1 MADDDGTSTRR
12 HNAVLSTRP
21 TGVAPP
27 RREGTASANSPML
40 SLLPN
45 SACTSSYHIYAWR
58 LSTTMTLPHGK
69 LQWALVAP
77 LTARVPHLEGSADKP
92 TRSQQ
97 SPRPRKRHTGT
108 HKMMQETLV
117 EGTLNWDHPSPP
129 QTSNQLELQ
138 LQTSQMRGHWLPGVH
153 MHDPG
158 ATAYTYTNVVSS
170 ANQMI
175 RVAVRAHL

>member
-1 MADDDGTSTRR
+1 
-12 HNAVLSTRP
+12 
-21 TGVAPP
+21 
-27 RREGTASANSPML
+27 
-40 SLLPN
+40 
-45 SACTSSYHIYAWR
+45 
-58 LSTTMTLPHGK
+58 
-69 LQWALVAP
+69 
-77 LTARVPHLEGSADKP
+77 
-92 TRSQQ
+92 
-97 SPRPRKRHTGT
+97 
-108 HKMMQETLV
+108 MMQETLV

-138 LQTSQMRGHWLPGVH
+138 LQTSQMRGHGLPGVH